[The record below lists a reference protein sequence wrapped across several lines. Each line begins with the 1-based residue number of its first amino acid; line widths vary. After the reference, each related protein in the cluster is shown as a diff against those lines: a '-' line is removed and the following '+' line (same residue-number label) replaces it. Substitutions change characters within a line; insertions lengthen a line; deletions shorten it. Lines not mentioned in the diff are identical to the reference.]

1 MKIQRG
7 QASTEY
13 LVIVGFVLIILIP
26 VIIIY
31 FKYSGGT
38 SDIIESTKTTQ
49 LANELVKAAN
59 EVFSFGEGSQKK
71 ITISFPSGLTGLTFN
86 GKEIV
91 FTFVDSK
98 GNANEFVEVA
108 DVNFAPTQVSITPG
122 QKEVIIKALDKIN
135 DKYGE
140 FTLKRAILL
149 GTPIIRRTPN
159 PFLTDRRFKV

>member
-1 MKIQRG
+1 M
-7 QASTEY
+7 S
-13 LVIVGFVLIILIP
+13 GFVLIILIP

-122 QKEVIIKALDKIN
+122 QKEVIIKS
-135 DKYGE
+135 
-140 FTLKRAILL
+140 
-149 GTPIIRRTPN
+149 IRDSDTSTAYAAVFIACPN
-159 PFLTDRRFKV
+159 FSNKH